1 MDPVTLFFA
10 GVAAFVIFRL
20 ISVMG
25 ARTGHE
31 QSPENNGLARAAADK
46 ARDNASVDD
55 DDRADAPVKPKPVST
70 HGRVL
75 READPAFDEIEFLTG
90 ARGAYEMIVE
100 AFASG
105 DLKSIRP
112 YLSESVYDAFR
123 GAVVAREGAGH
134 HADLKFVGI
143 ERAALVDSSADR
155 DAMTAVVEF
164 ASNQVR
170 VTRDKDGEVVDGDP
184 NRVDLVKDR
193 WTFTKKRASR
203 DPNWTLVATGGGA

>member
-1 MDPVTLFFA
+1 MDPIALFFA
-10 GVAAFVIFRL
+10 GVAAFFIFRL

-31 QSPENNGLARAAADK
+31 QRPEKDGLSRAASGDALRDTVTRDDADEPL
-46 ARDNASVDD
+46 AE
-55 DDRADAPVKPKPVST
+55 PKPVST
-70 HGRVL
+70 NARVL
-75 READPAFDEIEFLTG
+75 RDADPSFDETDFLAG

-100 AFASG
+100 AFAAG

-112 YLSESVYDAFR
+112 YLSESVYDAFKS
-123 GAVVAREGAGH
+123 AVVARESAGH
-134 HADLKFVGI
+134 HADLKFIGI
-143 ERAALVDSSADR
+143 ERASIVESDADN

-193 WTFTKKRASR
+193 WTFSKKRASR